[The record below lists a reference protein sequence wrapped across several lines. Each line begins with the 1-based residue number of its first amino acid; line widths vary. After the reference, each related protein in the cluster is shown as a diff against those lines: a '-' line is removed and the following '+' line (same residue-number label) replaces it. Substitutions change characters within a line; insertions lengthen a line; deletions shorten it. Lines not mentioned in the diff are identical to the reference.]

1 MPENSIMSRISALL
15 EKLEVGLMAIASMAL
30 SLIMVI
36 VFVDV
41 FMRYVFSA
49 PLGWSYDTI
58 ALYLIVAVF
67 FLALPDTLHHHGHI
81 AIDLFQPLIP
91 RRPRHVGEAVGYLM
105 ATAIV
110 ALITVQAYDRLVV
123 AYMAGDRMAGLVAW
137 PTWISYLIVVVGCA
151 TLGLRCAYRCVGH
164 MATAITGRAMVEI
177 APPPIAEI
185 PNPESL

>member
-1 MPENSIMSRISALL
+1 MPENAVMSRISALL
-15 EKLEVGLMAIASMAL
+15 AKLEVGLMAFAAVAL

-41 FMRYVFSA
+41 FMRYIFSA
-49 PLGWSYDTI
+49 PLGWSYDII

-91 RRPRHVGEAVGYLM
+91 RRPRHAGEAVGYLM
-105 ATAIV
+105 ATVIV
-110 ALITVQAYDRLVV
+110 ALIAVQACDRLVV
-123 AYMAGDRMAGLVAW
+123 AYIAGDRMAGLIAW
-137 PTWISYLIVVVGCA
+137 PTWVSYLIVVVGST
-151 TLGLRCAYRCVGH
+151 TLSLRCAYRCVGH
-164 MATAITGRAMVEI
+164 LATAITGRAMVEI
-177 APPPIAEI
+177 VPPPIAEF